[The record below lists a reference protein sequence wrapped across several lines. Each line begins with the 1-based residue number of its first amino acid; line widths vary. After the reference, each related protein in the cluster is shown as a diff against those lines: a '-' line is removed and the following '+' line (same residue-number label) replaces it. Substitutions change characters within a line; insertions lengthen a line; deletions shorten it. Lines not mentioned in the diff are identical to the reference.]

1 MRQRIDLSVVGPMLF
16 VFLWSTGFIAARA
29 GLEEAG
35 PATFLFLRFSLV
47 SVLMLCLLPVLRP
60 TWPASPRALAHL
72 VILGLMM
79 QVIYF
84 GGAWMA
90 MSTGV
95 GAGTAALILSLQP
108 VLTALL
114 AGPVLGESL
123 QRRQW
128 LGLGLGVTGVLL
140 VVDHKLAL
148 GLGSVAGMIFCLGS
162 LLGITAGTL
171 YQKRFCPALDVFPGL
186 LVQFVTATVIFL
198 PLASLEGWNVTWSP
212 QFVAAL
218 VWVAVL
224 LSLVSVMLLT
234 LMIRRHEAT
243 RITSLFFLVPPVTA
257 LIAWLV
263 LGETM
268 GAVALAGMAL
278 AVAGVALVV
287 SGKQGAPA

>member
-1 MRQRIDLSVVGPMLF
+1 MLF

-60 TWPASPRALAHL
+60 AWPASPGALAHL

-108 VLTALL
+108 VLIALL

-128 LGLGLGVTGVLL
+128 LGLGLGVTGVVL
-140 VVDHKLAL
+140 VVDHKLSL
-148 GLGSVAGMIFCLGS
+148 GLGSIAGMIFCLGS

-171 YQKRFCPALDVFPGL
+171 YQKRFCPALDVFGGL
-186 LVQFVTATVIFL
+186 LVQFVTATVVFL
-198 PLASLEGWNVTWSP
+198 PLASLEGWNVTWSR

-218 VWVAVL
+218 VWVTVL

-234 LMIRRHEAT
+234 LMIRRHEAS

-268 GAVALAGMAL
+268 GAVALAGMSL

-287 SGKQGAPA
+287 SGNHRAPA

>member
-1 MRQRIDLSVVGPMLF
+1 MTQRIDLSVIGPMLF
-16 VFLWSTGFIAARA
+16 VFLWSTGFIAAKA

-47 SVLMLCLLPVLRP
+47 SVLMLCLIPVLRP
-60 TWPASPRALAHL
+60 VWPASPGAWTHL
-72 VILGLMM
+72 VILGIMM

-95 GAGTAALILSLQP
+95 GAGTAALVLSLQP

-114 AGPVLGESL
+114 AGPVLGERL

-128 LGLGLGVTGVLL
+128 LGLGLGITGVFM

-148 GLGSVAGMIFCLGS
+148 GLGSIAGMIFCLGS

-171 YQKRFCPALDVFPGL
+171 YQKRFCPALDVFSGL
-186 LVQFVTATVIFL
+186 FVQFITATVIFL
-198 PLASLEGWNVTWSP
+198 PLASLEGWKVTWSQ
-212 QFVAAL
+212 QFLAAL

-234 LMIRRHEAT
+234 LMIRRHEAS

-268 GAVALAGMAL
+268 GVVALAGMSL
-278 AVAGVALVV
+278 AVFGVALVV
-287 SGKQGAPA
+287 SGGRRPRA

>member
-1 MRQRIDLSVVGPMLF
+1 MLF

-47 SVLMLCLLPVLRP
+47 SVLMLCLLPMLRP
-60 TWPASPRALAHL
+60 AWPVSPRAWGHL

-114 AGPVLGESL
+114 AGPVLGERL

-128 LGLGLGVTGVLL
+128 LGLGLGVAGVFL

-148 GLGSVAGMIFCLGS
+148 GLGSIAGIVFCLGS

-171 YQKRFCPALDVFPGL
+171 YQKRFCPALDVFAGL
-186 LVQFVTATVIFL
+186 LVQFITATIVFL
-198 PLASLEGWNVTWSP
+198 PLASLEGWNVTWSQ

-234 LMIRRHEAT
+234 LMIRRHEAS

-257 LIAWLV
+257 LIAWMV

-268 GAVALAGMAL
+268 GAVALAGMSL

-287 SGKQGAPA
+287 SGSHRAPA

>member
-1 MRQRIDLSVVGPMLF
+1 MLF

-60 TWPASPRALAHL
+60 AWPTSPRALAHL

-123 QRRQW
+123 QCRQW
-128 LGLGLGVTGVLL
+128 LGLGLGVAGVFL

-148 GLGSVAGMIFCLGS
+148 GLGSIAGMVFCLGS

-171 YQKRFCPALDVFPGL
+171 YQKRFCPTLDVFPGL
-186 LVQFVTATVIFL
+186 LVQFITATVIFL
-198 PLASLEGWNVTWSP
+198 PLASLEGWKVTWSQ

-218 VWVAVL
+218 VWTTKQANRAQPRLNRKTAFSLIPAHIQHVTCWRKEKMHHHDTTRCCSHVVVL
-224 LSLVSVMLLT
+224 L
-234 LMIRRHEAT
+234 H
-243 RITSLFFLVPPVTA
+243 
-257 LIAWLV
+257 
-263 LGETM
+263 
-268 GAVALAGMAL
+268 
-278 AVAGVALVV
+278 
-287 SGKQGAPA
+287 SGK

>member
-1 MRQRIDLSVVGPMLF
+1 MTQRIDLSVIGPVLF

-35 PATFLFLRFSLV
+35 PATFLFLRFFLV

-60 TWPASPRALAHL
+60 AWPASPGAWVHLAT
-72 VILGLMM
+72 LGIMM
-79 QVIYF
+79 QVVYF

-95 GAGTAALILSLQP
+95 GAGTAALVLSLQP

-114 AGPVLGESL
+114 AGPVLGERL
-123 QRRQW
+123 QHRQW
-128 LGLGLGVTGVLL
+128 LGLGLGVAGVLM

-148 GLGSVAGMIFCLGS
+148 GLGSVAGMIYCLGS
-162 LLGITAGTL
+162 LLGITTGTL
-171 YQKRFCPALDVFPGL
+171 YQKRFCPALDVSSGL
-186 LVQFVTATVIFL
+186 LVQFITATVIFL
-198 PLASLEGWNVTWSP
+198 PLASLEGWRVTWSQ

-218 VWVAVL
+218 MWVAVL

-234 LMIRRHEAT
+234 LMIRRHEAS

-268 GAVALAGMAL
+268 NMVALAGMSL

-287 SGKQGAPA
+287 SGGPRTRA

>member
-1 MRQRIDLSVVGPMLF
+1 MLF

-47 SVLMLCLLPVLRP
+47 SVLMLCLLPMLRP
-60 TWPASPRALAHL
+60 IWPTSPRAWAHL

-123 QRRQW
+123 QHRQW
-128 LGLGLGVTGVLL
+128 LGLGLGVIGVFL
-140 VVDHKLAL
+140 VVDHRLAL
-148 GLGSVAGMIFCLGS
+148 GLGSTAGIFFCLGS

-171 YQKRFCPALDVFPGL
+171 YQKRFCPTLDVFPGL
-186 LVQFVTATVIFL
+186 LVQFVTATIVFL
-198 PLASLEGWNVTWSP
+198 PLASLEGWNVTWSL

-234 LMIRRHEAT
+234 LMIRRHEAS

-268 GAVALAGMAL
+268 GAVALAGMSL

-287 SGKQGAPA
+287 SGKRRAPA

>member
-1 MRQRIDLSVVGPMLF
+1 MTQRIDLSVIGPVLF
-16 VFLWSTGFIAARA
+16 VFLWSTGFIAAKA

-35 PATFLFLRFSLV
+35 PATFLALRFSLV

-60 TWPASPRALAHL
+60 AWPASPGAWAHL

-95 GAGTAALILSLQP
+95 GAGTAALVLSLQP

-114 AGPVLGESL
+114 AGPVLGERL

-128 LGLGLGVTGVLL
+128 LGLGLGIIGVFL

-148 GLGSVAGMIFCLGS
+148 GLGSIAGMIFCLGS

-171 YQKRFCPALDVFPGL
+171 YQKRFCPALDVYSGL
-186 LVQFVTATVIFL
+186 LVQFVAATVIFL
-198 PLASLEGWNVTWSP
+198 PLASLEGWEVTWSR

-234 LMIRRHEAT
+234 LMIRRHEAS

-268 GAVALAGMAL
+268 GAVALAGMSL

-287 SGKQGAPA
+287 SGRHRTAG

>member
-1 MRQRIDLSVVGPMLF
+1 MLF

-47 SVLMLCLLPVLRP
+47 SVLMLCLLPMLRP
-60 TWPASPRALAHL
+60 AWPVSPRAWGHL

-114 AGPVLGESL
+114 AGPVLGERL

-128 LGLGLGVTGVLL
+128 LGLGLGVAGVFL

-148 GLGSVAGMIFCLGS
+148 GLGSIAGIVFCLGS

-171 YQKRFCPALDVFPGL
+171 YQKRFCPTLDVFAGL
-186 LVQFVTATVIFL
+186 LVQFITATIIFL
-198 PLASLEGWNVTWSP
+198 PLASLEGWNVTWSQ

-234 LMIRRHEAT
+234 LMIRRHEAS

-257 LIAWLV
+257 LIAWMV

-268 GAVALAGMAL
+268 GAVALAGMSL

-287 SGKQGAPA
+287 SGSHRAPA

>member
-1 MRQRIDLSVVGPMLF
+1 MKQPLDLSVVGPALF
-16 VFLWSTGFIAARA
+16 VFLWSSGFIAARA

-47 SVLMLCLLPVLRP
+47 SVLMLALLVALRS
-60 TWPASPRALAHL
+60 TLPASPKAWGHL
-72 VILGLMM
+72 LILGVLM

-114 AGPVLGESL
+114 AGSVLGENL
-123 QRRQW
+123 ERRQW
-128 LGLGLGVTGVLL
+128 LGLGLGVAGVLL

-148 GLGSVAGMIFCLGS
+148 GLGSTAGMIFCLAS

-171 YQKRFCPALDVFPGL
+171 YQKRFCPGLDVLPGL
-186 LVQFVTATVIFL
+186 LVQFITATVIFL
-198 PLASLEGWNVTWSP
+198 PLALLEGWDVTWSW

-218 VWVAVL
+218 AWVAIL
-224 LSLVSVMLLT
+224 LSLVSVILLT
-234 LMIRRHEAT
+234 LMIRRHEAS

-257 LIAWLV
+257 LIAWAV
-263 LGETM
+263 LNETM
-268 GAVALAGMAL
+268 GKVAVAGMAL
-278 AVAGVALVV
+278 AVVGVALVV
-287 SGKQGAPA
+287 AGRQRTSA